1 MKHIL
6 ITTIAAVLV
15 VGCGESQQSAPAPE
29 AKPVEPVAEAA
40 KPEPPTAKAPDI
52 SIFVAAAR
60 GNIEAIKQHLAAGT
74 DVNAK
79 GSFLL
84 AGGTPLYIAAGW
96 GHKEVVE
103 LLINN
108 GADVNAKDENGATP
122 QDLAIQSKEFET
134 ADLLRKHGGKSGA
147 EFSIQAAIAVGDI
160 EAGKK
165 HLAAGSDVNAKNSDD
180 WTPLHLAADKGHKE
194 IAELLIDKGA
204 DVNAK
209 DEDSWTPLHL
219 AASDG
224 HKEVVELFIDKGA
237 DVNAKDEDSWTPLH
251 SAVQSLGHR
260 EVTELLIAAGADV
273 NAKSENGG
281 APLDITISA
290 EISAILRKHGGK
302 TKKELEAAG
311 N

>member
-1 MKHIL
+1 MKHLL
-6 ITTIAAVLV
+6 ITIIAAVLV

-29 AKPVEPVAEAA
+29 VKPVEPVAEAA

-147 EFSIQAAIAVGDI
+147 EFSIQAAIAVGNI
-160 EAGKK
+160 EAVKQ

-194 IAELLIDKGA
+194 IAELL
-204 DVNAK
+204 
-209 DEDSWTPLHL
+209 
-219 AASDG
+219 
-224 HKEVVELFIDKGA
+224 IDKGA